1 MNHILRDH
9 IAGHYCVVYCDDI
22 LIFNNTDDPAEHLLK
37 LTAVLATLRD
47 HELLIKGSKTEL
59 FRSEV
64 EFLGFQLSQ
73 DGWAPTESKVA
84 AIVEWPAPATVKH
97 LPSFL
102 RMANLFRTFIPV
114 YSDMAAPL
122 TELLENTKGGSQN
135 LEWSVSCQTT
145 FMSLKAALTSAPV
158 LRHFNTTLCTAV
170 HIDGSQNAV
179 GTVLLQWQKGEENT
193 RPVAYM
199 SCKLKGAQYRYDAW
213 NVEALTAPMALQT
226 WRTLLLGQ
234 TFEIYSDHDSLQY
247 LFTQKSLS
255 QRILRLCEFLADFDF
270 EEIKYV
276 PRSHNVVPDVLSRPW
291 DGAEVDV
298 LPAIYSLRFVHHV
311 V

>member
-22 LIFNNTDDPAEHLLK
+22 LIFTNTDDPAEHLLK
-37 LTAVLATLRD
+37 LTVVLETLRN

-59 FRSEV
+59 SRSEV

-84 AIVEWPAPATVKH
+84 AIVEWPAPETVKH
-97 LPSFL
+97 LRSFL
-102 RMANLFRTFIPV
+102 GMANFFRSFIPV
-114 YSDMAAPL
+114 YSEIAAPL
-122 TELLENTKGGSQN
+122 TELLKNTKGGSQN
-135 LEWSVSCQTT
+135 LEWSVSCQTA

-158 LRHFNTTLCTAV
+158 LRHFDPALRTAV

-179 GTVLLQWQKGEENT
+179 GAVLLQWQEGEGNP

-199 SCKLKGAQYRYDAW
+199 SRKLKGAQYRYDAR
-213 NVEALTAPMALQT
+213 NVEALAAQMALQT

-234 TFEIYSDHDSLQY
+234 KFEIYSDHDSLQF
-247 LFTQKSLS
+247 LFTQKSPS

-276 PRSHNVVPDVLSRPW
+276 PGSHNVALAPVGWRRIGRTTSNSYVGGLYI
-291 DGAEVDV
+291 A
-298 LPAIYSLRFVHHV
+298 LF
-311 V
+311 